1 MWSIW
6 EFLWQNTFLS
16 SQNLEAELSKKCD
29 ELRQLFLLQQSQQQ
43 QQNSS
48 QQDDSTSNTPS
59 PPSSTTRALQ
69 KSGTFNEEE
78 DSSDDSST
86 CSTGNGPPR
95 SGNVGGVGGP
105 GESGSE
111 KDSSVAAGSNNS
123 SKPTK
128 QDTTLLFSKELE
140 SLKENLQDQVGGSNF
155 FALIWFGIGA
165 LATPIREQL
174 LQFSCVCVY
183 SCCSFKSTSKA
194 VSHDFYAIKCGLT
207 IVSYGL
213 GIVARKCDK
222 DCTYCPY
229 TLQSM
234 RDIYFVHGHRISRKS
249 STIL

>member
-1 MWSIW
+1 MWSVPETISAPQ
-6 EFLWQNTFLS
+6 FLWQITILS
-16 SQNLEAELSKKCD
+16 LQNLEAELSKKCD

-95 SGNVGGVGGP
+95 SGPGGGAGGP
-105 GESGSE
+105 GESGSD
-111 KDSSVAAGSNNS
+111 KDSSSATAGSNNS

-174 LQFSCVCVY
+174 LQFLCVCV
-183 SCCSFKSTSKA
+183 STLAVVLKA
-194 VSHDFYAIKCGLT
+194 RLKQFLT
-207 IVSYGL
+207 IF
-213 GIVARKCDK
+213 K
-222 DCTYCPY
+222 P
-229 TLQSM
+229 
-234 RDIYFVHGHRISRKS
+234 
-249 STIL
+249 

>member
-1 MWSIW
+1 MWSVPETISAPQ
-6 EFLWQNTFLS
+6 FLWQITILS
-16 SQNLEAELSKKCD
+16 LQNLEAELSKKCD
-29 ELRQLFLLQQSQQQ
+29 ELRQLFLLQQSQQ

-95 SGNVGGVGGP
+95 SGPGGGAGGP
-105 GESGSE
+105 GESGSD
-111 KDSSVAAGSNNS
+111 KDSSSATAGSNNS

-174 LQFSCVCVY
+174 LQFLCVCV
-183 SCCSFKSTSKA
+183 STLAVVLKA
-194 VSHDFYAIKCGLT
+194 RLKQFLT
-207 IVSYGL
+207 IF
-213 GIVARKCDK
+213 K
-222 DCTYCPY
+222 P
-229 TLQSM
+229 
-234 RDIYFVHGHRISRKS
+234 
-249 STIL
+249 